1 MKKFVIL
8 GTVVALVVAAL
19 ALPALAQDRFS
30 KNDQERYEKRLDRW
44 EQRAEKRGY
53 SEEELY
59 GYLYGRFAHFYGFGD
74 HRDQWNDNDRNHRN
88 ERDDAVAVSQS
99 FEQEAQSGD
108 VSQSFKVTNT
118 GDNSNQCAGVQGTAN
133 TGNAQNQ
140 ISVVQD
146 SSVAGDFE
154 FDEVS
159 TDITVGGTNETTCDQ
174 QVNQAA
180 SASG

>member
-1 MKKFVIL
+1 VKCIIL
-8 GTVVALVVAAL
+8 KRLLLLAGMAAMVL
-19 ALPALAQDRFS
+19 GMAIPALAGGTNTGNAQ
-30 KNDQERYEKRLDRW
+30 NTVGQEAAQE
-44 EQRAEKRGY
+44 AE
-53 SEEELY
+53 S
-59 GYLYGRFAHFYGFGD
+59 GD
-74 HRDQWNDNDRNHRN
+74 VD
-88 ERDDAVAVSQS
+88 QS
-99 FEQEAQSGD
+99 FES
-108 VSQSFKVTNT
+108 SST
-118 GDNSNQCAGVQGTAN
+118 GDNSNQCLAPSFVTN